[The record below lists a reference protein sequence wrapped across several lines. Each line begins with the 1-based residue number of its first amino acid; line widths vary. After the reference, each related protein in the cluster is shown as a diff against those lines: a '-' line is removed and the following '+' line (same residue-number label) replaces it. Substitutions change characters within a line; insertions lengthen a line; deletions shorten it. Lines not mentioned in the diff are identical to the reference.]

1 MICYII
7 YATKTIQKFSQP
19 YSKRSYKYIKN
30 MAALNIFKQINF
42 WCDVKKK
49 YLWNPHIKCQL
60 EITYQ
65 DKWFTEI

>member
-1 MICYII
+1 
-7 YATKTIQKFSQP
+7 
-19 YSKRSYKYIKN
+19 

-60 EITYQ
+60 GEITYQ